1 MDNSVEKTSLYNWH
15 RENSNN
21 IVPFSGF
28 LLPTYYSGIV
38 DEHLCVRKSAGLF
51 DVSHM
56 GEFIISG
63 KEADKFLQLV
73 TINDVSKLKIGQ
85 AQYTAIC
92 DDNGGIIDD
101 IIIYKKENAFMV
113 VVNASN
119 IDKNFQWL
127 KSVIIDGAEIKDIS
141 QDCDM
146 IAIQGPAS
154 RKILQSM
161 INVELSLSIS

>member
-1 MDNSVEKTSLYNWH
+1 MDRNLKKTSLYNWH
-15 RENSNN
+15 KENSNN

-28 LLPTYYSGIV
+28 LLPVYYSGIV
-38 DEHLCVRKSAGLF
+38 DEHLSVRRSAGLF

-63 KEADKFLQLV
+63 KDVDNFLQLITV
-73 TINDVSKLKIGQ
+73 NDVSKLKFGQ
-85 AQYTAIC
+85 AQYSAIC
-92 DDNGGIIDD
+92 DTDGGIIDD

-119 IDKNFQWL
+119 IDKNFHWL
-127 KSVIIDGAEIKDIS
+127 ESVIIDDVVINNIS
-141 QDCDM
+141 KDCDM
-146 IAIQGPAS
+146 IAIQGPSS

-161 INVELSLSIS
+161 IKQDL